1 MTVVELA
8 NILLS
13 MYETKGVNK
22 STMVHLFGII
32 FADEMINA
40 DIKPIDVIRSAG
52 IQDSYQTELNKGI
65 NLSEYV
71 DVKKEYKNKFN
82 QK

>member
-1 MTVVELA
+1 MTVNELG

-13 MYETKGVNK
+13 MYETNGANK

-40 DIKPIDVIRSAG
+40 NIKPTDVIRSAG
-52 IQDSYQTELNKGI
+52 IQQSYQTELNKGI
-65 NLSEYV
+65 NLSKYV
-71 DVKKEYKNKFN
+71 DVKKEYKNKYN
-82 QK
+82 